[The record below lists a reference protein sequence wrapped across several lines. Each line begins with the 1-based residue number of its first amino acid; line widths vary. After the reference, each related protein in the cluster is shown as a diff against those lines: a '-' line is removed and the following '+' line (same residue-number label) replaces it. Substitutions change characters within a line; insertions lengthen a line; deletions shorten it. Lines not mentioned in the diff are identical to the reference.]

1 MALFDRIHSH
11 HIARVREGFGRLY
24 ARTPTAGEIKDE
36 VFEIGEV
43 VGVTALAG
51 AAEAYYGEEATTV
64 MMTAQKDAA
73 GNELKDA
80 QGKVL
85 TVSGT
90 GLPYTG
96 LAAGLLLLGVNFGVI
111 ASPTLRKHATNV
123 AVGLGA
129 ALAYRKSFAWGQ
141 KQRDQADKAAGKPL
155 TYGVNQFGG
164 PITIQGERSTRQIAE
179 GPSAE
184 VVSILSEAREE
195 IRRQRAAGT
204 R

>member
-24 ARTPTAGEIKDE
+24 ARTPTAGEVKDE
-36 VFEIGEV
+36 LIEVGEV

-51 AAEAYYGEEATTV
+51 AAEAYYGEDATTV

-80 QGKVL
+80 KGNTL

-90 GLPYTG
+90 GLPYTALG
-96 LAAGLLLLGVNFGVI
+96 AAGLLIAVNFGVI
-111 ASPTLRKHATNV
+111 ASPALRKHATNV

-129 ALAYRKSFAWGQ
+129 AVAYRKAFGWGQ
-141 KQRDQADKAAGKPL
+141 KQRDAADKAAGKPP
-155 TYGVNQFGG
+155 TYGVNAFGG
-164 PITIQGERSTRQIAE
+164 PIKIEGDKRIGQGS

-184 VVSILSEAREE
+184 VVSILEESRAE
-195 IRRQRAAGT
+195 IRRQRAAGQ